1 MVSPAEQTE
10 TKNPEADRMPKL
22 PLDLLLF
29 DVQLVCF
36 DLDYTLWD
44 LWIDTHVTP
53 PLKRKGD
60 AVNALHD
67 RYARS
72 LLPSAAHIAT
82 LRSLGDI
89 SELAFYREVPDVLAE
104 LQKSKIHIAAA
115 SRTHAPD
122 LAREALRLL
131 LIPQE
136 KGSAK
141 MAKAITFFE
150 TMEIYPGSKLRH
162 FKSIHA
168 KTGIPYSEMLFFDDE
183 ARNKEVE
190 SLGVTM
196 HLVRNGVD
204 RSAFSKGVAEWRKRN
219 GR

>member
-10 TKNPEADRMPKL
+10 TKNPEADRMPK
-22 PLDLLLF
+22 
-29 DVQLVCF
+29 
-36 DLDYTLWD
+36 
-44 LWIDTHVTP
+44 THITP

-67 RYARS
+67 R
-72 LLPSAAHIAT
+72 HGT
-82 LRSLGDI
+82 
-89 SELAFYREVPDVLAE
+89 ELAFYREVPDVLAE
-104 LQKSKIHIAAA
+104 LKKSNIHIAAA

-131 LIPQE
+131 LVPQE
-136 KGSAK
+136 KGSRE

-183 ARNKEVE
+183 SRNKEVE
-190 SLGVTM
+190 SLGVAEEEWAVEGARGCRTV
-196 HLVRNGVD
+196 LSKEWSVD
-204 RSAFSKGVAEWRKRN
+204 AV
-219 GR
+219 